1 MAIRSANTHSSGII
15 RISASIRGRTRN
27 SKGEMP
33 KVWNASISWFTFMVP
48 SCAANAAPVRPQ
60 MMMPVM
66 MQAISRTVATATR
79 SAV

>member
-1 MAIRSANTHSSGII
+1 
-15 RISASIRGRTRN
+15 
-27 SKGEMP
+27 MP
-33 KVWNASISWFTFMVP
+33 NVWKASISWFTFIVP

>member
-1 MAIRSANTHSSGII
+1 MAIRSANRHRSGII
-15 RISASIRGRTRN
+15 RINASIRGRTRN

-33 KVWNASISWFTFMVP
+33 NVWNASISWFTFMVP
-48 SCAANAAPVRPQ
+48 SCAAKAAPVRPQ